1 MQMPGTQKL
10 ITSLIDLKRLNKI
23 ENSNSLIQKEKPT
36 AYRLKHY
43 NLPYAEGQE
52 LKVLIQIRFVPL
64 ELQLVSSKITS
75 MFEFKLQQALASS
88 IESDHG
94 GTKL

>member
-1 MQMPGTQKL
+1 MLGTQKL
-10 ITSLIDLKRLNKI
+10 ITSLIDLRRFNKI
-23 ENSNSLIQKEKPT
+23 ENSNSLIQKEKPKI
-36 AYRLKHY
+36 YRLRHY
-43 NLPYAEGQE
+43 NLPYAKAQE

-75 MFEFKLQQALASS
+75 MFEFNLQQALTSS
-88 IESDHG
+88 IQSGHG

>member
-1 MQMPGTQKL
+1 MPGTQKL
-10 ITSLIDLKRLNKI
+10 TTSLIDLRRLNKI

-36 AYRLKHY
+36 TYRLRHY
-43 NLPYAEGQE
+43 NLPYAKGQE
-52 LKVLIQIRFVPL
+52 LKVLIQIRFVTL

-88 IESDHG
+88 IQSGHG